1 MIKKQCLISSS
12 IGAHE
17 SGLIAASLPSD
28 AVCPQ
33 FVRKE
38 HGVAG
43 DSIVSEEDKMLTCD
57 IDI

>member
-12 IGAHE
+12 IGARE

-43 DSIVSEEDKMLTCD
+43 DSIV
-57 IDI
+57 